1 MGNKFSFKKKK
12 LSDNIIQKKLAD
24 NIFQI
29 NEINLDINSKY
40 FNTIDEIKYIK
51 SLKTFCFLNKF
62 YNIVFC
68 YTFPK
73 YQRNKKVEEILGER
87 KIENFFY
94 LEKAN
99 KFVIRVSD
107 GGSLIYSIED
117 NTLIL
122 KEELSNEFDKIIEI
136 NSKIFVVLE
145 SYTCSTYKFINEKI
159 QKINVFKI
167 EIGDKS
173 GIDSIDVSPSKKNIL
188 ISGKNYEIFLLNAL
202 TLKIISKYT
211 NDISGDVYFLND
223 MIFIAAS
230 LCFFNLYNINNNN
243 PIIKVNNLYKIFYFS
258 RIDESKFIHV
268 DLDSF
273 SIYKYTNDKLEKI
286 SESYGSIHT
295 IRSILYI
302 EECLYIGTINSVKIG
317 KLIEKPNNKPHD
329 IIYCS
334 I

>member
-1 MGNKFSFKKKK
+1 M
-12 LSDNIIQKKLAD
+12 SDNINQKKLAD

-29 NEINLDINSKY
+29 NEINLDVNGEY
-40 FNTIDEIKYIK
+40 FNTVDEIKYIK

-62 YNIVFC
+62 YNIVFF

-73 YQRNKKVEEILGER
+73 YQRNKKIEEILGER
-87 KIENFFY
+87 KIKNFFY

-99 KFVIRVSD
+99 KFVISD
-107 GGSLIYSIED
+107 CDGCSLIYSVED

-122 KEELSNEFDKIIEI
+122 KEVLNNEFDTIIEI
-136 NSKIFVVLE
+136 NSKTFVALE

-167 EIGDKS
+167 EIGVKS
-173 GIDSIDVSPSKKNIL
+173 GIDSIDVSPLKKNIL
-188 ISGKNYEIFLLNAL
+188 ISGKNDEIFLLNAL

-211 NDISGDVYFLND
+211 NDIGGDVYFLNA
-223 MIFIAAS
+223 MNFIAVS
-230 LCFFNLYNINNNN
+230 LLFFNLYNINNNK
-243 PIIKVNNLYKIFYFS
+243 PIIQVNNLYKIFYFS
-258 RIDESKFIHV
+258 RIDESKFIHAG
-268 DLDSF
+268 LDSF

-286 SESYGSIHT
+286 SESYWSLHT

-317 KLIEKPNNKPHD
+317 KLIEKPNSKPHD

>member
-1 MGNKFSFKKKK
+1 MS
-12 LSDNIIQKKLAD
+12 D

-40 FNTIDEIKYIK
+40 FNTVDEIKYIK

-73 YQRNKKVEEILGER
+73 YQRNKKIEEILGER
-87 KIENFFY
+87 KIKNFLY

-99 KFVIRVSD
+99 KFVIRDYD

-122 KEELSNEFDKIIEI
+122 KEVLNNEFDSIIEI
-136 NSKIFVVLE
+136 NSKTFVVLE

-173 GIDSIDVSPSKKNIL
+173 GICYIDVSPSKKNIL
-188 ISGKNYEIFLLNAL
+188 ISGKNNEIFLLNAL

-211 NDISGDVYFLND
+211 NDIGGKVYFLNA
-223 MIFIAAS
+223 MNFIVAS
-230 LCFFNLYNINNNN
+230 LRFFSLYNINNNK
-243 PIIKVNNLYKIFYFS
+243 PIIKVNELIKIFYFS
-258 RIDESKFIHV
+258 RIDESKFILAG
-268 DLDSF
+268 LDSF
-273 SIYKYTNDKLEKI
+273 WIYKYTNDKLEKI
-286 SESYGSIHT
+286 SESYGLLHT
-295 IRSILYI
+295 IR
-302 EECLYIGTINSVKIG
+302 
-317 KLIEKPNNKPHD
+317 LIEKPNNKPND
-329 IIYCS
+329 I
-334 I
+334 